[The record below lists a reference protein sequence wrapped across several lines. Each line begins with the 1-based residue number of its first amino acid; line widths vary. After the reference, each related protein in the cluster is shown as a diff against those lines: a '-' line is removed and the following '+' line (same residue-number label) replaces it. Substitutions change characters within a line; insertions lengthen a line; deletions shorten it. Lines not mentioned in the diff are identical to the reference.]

1 MKSGDIMT
9 QGYGNKKE
17 TLSNNICRNFKLA
30 KGVRSGGAV
39 AKNHTMATGGHIY
52 GQLVSPL
59 LTIS

>member
-1 MKSGDIMT
+1 MEN
-9 QGYGNKKE
+9 GNRKE

>member
-1 MKSGDIMT
+1 MEID
-9 QGYGNKKE
+9 KKP
-17 TLSNNICRNFKLA
+17 SFYNICRNFKLT

-39 AKNHTMATGGHIY
+39 AENSHDGYGGHFH